1 MTATGDE
8 RHDDHGDDDDGSG
21 VPYTDTSQARLV
33 MAYEAYE
40 LAELA
45 RAAVPVG
52 EHELRPDGTTGAP
65 GSVLADAD
73 RILTAA
79 HRFLE
84 AAVVYERLGGADWR
98 LIGALLNLPPQ
109 TARDRFATAA
119 DRAAG
124 EARWWQ
130 THVVRH
136 PRDAALDLDD
146 WVLRHEDGEGADLG
160 TAPVSGGL
168 VHGNHRRR
176 DGDSP

>member
-1 MTATGDE
+1 MTASGDE
-8 RHDDHGDDDDGSG
+8 NNEGHERHEGHEGHERHGDGTG

-45 RAAVPVG
+45 RPAVPVG
-52 EHELRPDGTTGAP
+52 EHELRPDGATGAP

-84 AAVVYERLGGADWR
+84 AAVVYERLGGAEWR

-109 TARDRFATAA
+109 TARDRFATAV
-119 DRAAG
+119 DRAPG

-130 THVVRH
+130 THVARH
-136 PRDAALDLDD
+136 PREAALDL
-146 WVLRHEDGEGADLG
+146 GA
-160 TAPVSGGL
+160 APVSGGL
-168 VHGNHRRR
+168 VHRKSRRA